1 MNKIRKALIATAG
14 TFGALLGS
22 ALLDGN
28 LTVPE
33 TLAAV
38 GGGLVV
44 GFAAW
49 RVPNAG

>member
-14 TFGALLGS
+14 TFAVTLGG

-28 LTVPE
+28 LTGAE
-33 TLAAV
+33 TLAAI

-49 RVPNAG
+49 RVPNAD